1 MPVPASIATKL
12 RLRVLQF
19 YVLLVLTTYFGVA
32 RSDLGQT
39 LAGSDLFLHYTG
51 YMVLMIS
58 ARIALGQRQMLLFT
72 GLLVYSIAIEIIQYF
87 LPYRTFALL
96 DILANLAGLS
106 AGAVACLLYQRYS
119 LRNSTASDRGSRTN
133 EQG

>member
-58 ARIALGQRQMLLFT
+58 ARIALGQHQMLLFT

-106 AGAVACLLYQRYS
+106 TGAVVWLLYKRYFFQY
-119 LRNSTASDRGSRTN
+119 LTASNLSRHTD

>member
-39 LAGSDLFLHYTG
+39 LAGSDLFLHYAG

-58 ARIALGQRQMLLFT
+58 ARIALGQHQMLLFT

-87 LPYRTFALL
+87 LPYRTFSIM
-96 DILANLAGLS
+96 DILANLAGLG
-106 AGAVACLLYQRYS
+106 AGSLIWWLGYRYYQQKPA
-119 LRNSTASDRGSRTN
+119 ASNHVSNGG